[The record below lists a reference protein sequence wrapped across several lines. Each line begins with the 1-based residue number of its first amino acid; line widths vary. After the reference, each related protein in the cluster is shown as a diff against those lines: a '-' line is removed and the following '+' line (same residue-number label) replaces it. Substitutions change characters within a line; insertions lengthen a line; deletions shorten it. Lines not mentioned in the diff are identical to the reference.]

1 MGDFIIPGNRRDR
14 KQDKNSEDKVYKD
27 IKLFREWLNDK
38 RQIFLD
44 TQCYD
49 DATLL
54 ESIISM
60 YDDVFDYALKKES

>member
-1 MGDFIIPGNRRDR
+1 MGDFIIPGNRNR
-14 KQDKNSEDKVYKD
+14 KQDNKSEDKR
-27 IKLFREWLNDK
+27 ISLFREWLDNK
-38 RQIFLD
+38 RKISIA

-60 YDDVFDYALKKES
+60 YDDVFDYTSDKKS

>member
-1 MGDFIIPGNRRDR
+1 MGDFIIPGNRRDK
-14 KQDKNSEDKVYKD
+14 KQDKNSEDKVYRD

-54 ESIISM
+54 EGVISM
-60 YDDVFDYALKKES
+60 YDDVFDYALNKKS

>member
-49 DATLL
+49 ATLL
-54 ESIISM
+54 EGVISM
-60 YDDVFDYALKKES
+60 YDDVFDYALNKKS